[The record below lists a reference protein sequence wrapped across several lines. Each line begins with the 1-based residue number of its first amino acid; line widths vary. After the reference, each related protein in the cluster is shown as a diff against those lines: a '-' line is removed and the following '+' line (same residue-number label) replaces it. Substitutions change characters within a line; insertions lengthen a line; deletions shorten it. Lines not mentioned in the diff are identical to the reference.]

1 MTFIEYGENNQ
12 QVRDQL
18 ASMIKH
24 HKKQLKYFEEIRD
37 EAHKKFLEYSCNAES
52 TAIVLGH
59 MESDLEQLKATE
71 DY

>member
-18 ASMIKH
+18 ASMIER
-24 HKKQLKYFEEIRD
+24 HKKQLKHFEEIRD
-37 EAHKKFLEYSCNAES
+37 EAHKKFLEYSRNAES
-52 TAIVLGH
+52 TAIVLGY